1 VREGTPEDGLRA
13 SGFGAR
19 RRHALLKLL
28 DQLRTSRDP
37 ISRAGRAQGALGE
50 RVGADEGR
58 SSAGAAGTSRMASAT
73 TARRSPSRRRMASTA
88 SSASAPELAEL
99 VFGVAHSDARRA
111 EDRDRRSEIAQ
122 RLEAQ
127 LEWSRSTS
135 RQAVI

>member
-1 VREGTPEDGLRA
+1 MREGTAEDGLRA

-19 RRHALLKLL
+19 RRLALLQVL
-28 DQLRTSRDP
+28 DQLRKSRDP

-50 RVGADEGR
+50 RVGADEGC
-58 SSAGAAGTSRMASAT
+58 SSAGAAGTSRVASAT

-88 SSASAPELAEL
+88 RSPSAPELAEL
-99 VFGVAHSDARRA
+99 VLGVAHSDARRA

-127 LEWSRSTS
+127 LEWCGSTS
-135 RQAVI
+135 RQAGI